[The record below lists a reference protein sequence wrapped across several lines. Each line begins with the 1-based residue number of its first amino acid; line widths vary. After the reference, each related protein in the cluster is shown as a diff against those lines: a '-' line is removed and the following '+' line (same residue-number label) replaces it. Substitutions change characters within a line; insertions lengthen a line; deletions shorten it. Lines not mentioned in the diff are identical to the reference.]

1 MTQDKHIFS
10 VTTRTLLGKK
20 TKQLRRNGQIIGS
33 VSIPNQPSLHIEAS
47 YRAFTD
53 LIAKAGE
60 SGLLYLTVDVNKKQ
74 LPVLIED
81 LQIDPITEEILH
93 VTFRQVSLTE
103 KVEAEVPIIFIGE
116 VAVKDGV
123 LVTVKDSVEV
133 EALPTDLP
141 EHFEVDLSI
150 LSEIGQSITLADLV
164 IDASKVELVLA
175 EDQAAEDVTI
185 VVLQGQQVEEEVV
198 DEALAEP
205 EILTASDK
213 TEEVTPNSKDS
224 KE

>member
-1 MTQDKHIFS
+1 
-10 VTTRTLLGKK
+10 
-20 TKQLRRNGQIIGS
+20 
-33 VSIPNQPSLHIEAS
+33 
-47 YRAFTD
+47 
-53 LIAKAGE
+53 
-60 SGLLYLTVDVNKKQ
+60 LLYLTVDVNKKQ